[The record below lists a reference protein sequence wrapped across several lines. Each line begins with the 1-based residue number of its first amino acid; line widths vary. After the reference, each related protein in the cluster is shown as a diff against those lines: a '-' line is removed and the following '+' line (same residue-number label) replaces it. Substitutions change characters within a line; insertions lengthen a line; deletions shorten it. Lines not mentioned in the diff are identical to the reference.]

1 MKVHR
6 VSLGGKPRRVLNAK
20 PAGNSAL
27 AFVIAG
33 SLGAALIFYW
43 RPGVLSILVT
53 WGVVIALGIFKL
65 GRQRPDDLGL
75 RGTGVIPGLVYGVL
89 YWLSLQAAV
98 LAAAPW
104 YGGPARLDPQL
115 TTGAWMAFAGPL
127 IDQFIFFASAEEVVY
142 RGFLLPQIYL
152 RLQERIPKPVAL
164 SGSALLGS
172 VFFAVLHI
180 PHRLEE
186 GITGQQLVFS
196 MLLLVI
202 AGCVFCG
209 IYLLTGNLLTVILV
223 HGLSNFPTL
232 LYDAE
237 IPWQHALVLK
247 YGLAL
252 GLAIAYAIW
261 LRRHGGRVAHV

>member
-1 MKVHR
+1 M
-6 VSLGGKPRRVLNAK
+6 LNAK
-20 PAGNSAL
+20 AAPLGAL

-33 SLGAALIFYW
+33 SLGAALSFYW
-43 RPGVLSILVT
+43 RPGVLSILMT
-53 WGVVIALGIFKL
+53 LGVVIALGIFAW
-65 GRQRPDDLGL
+65 GCQRPDDLGL
-75 RGTGVIPGLVYGVL
+75 GGTGVIPGLVYGVL

-98 LAAAPW
+98 MAAAPW

-127 IDQFIFFASAEEVVY
+127 IDQLIFFASAEEIVY

-152 RLQERIPKPVAL
+152 RLQERIPKPLAL
-164 SGSALLGS
+164 SGSALLCS

-180 PHRLEE
+180 PHRLKE
-186 GITGQQLVFS
+186 GIAGQELVFS
-196 MLLLVI
+196 ILLLVI
-202 AGCVFCG
+202 AGCFFCG
-209 IYLLTGNLLTVILV
+209 IYLLTRNLLTVILV
-223 HGLSNFPTL
+223 HGLSNSPTL

-252 GLAIAYAIW
+252 VLAIAYTIW
-261 LRRHGGRVAHV
+261 LRRHGRGRTSASAGTGLGAQC

>member
-1 MKVHR
+1 
-6 VSLGGKPRRVLNAK
+6 
-20 PAGNSAL
+20 
-27 AFVIAG
+27 
-33 SLGAALIFYW
+33 
-43 RPGVLSILVT
+43 
-53 WGVVIALGIFKL
+53 
-65 GRQRPDDLGL
+65 
-75 RGTGVIPGLVYGVL
+75 LVYGVL